1 MAPARRLA
9 DETEEAVAAP
19 PEEAPP
25 EPAVLALQ
33 RTAGNAAVTRMLARE
48 AWSPLSMRGPTRSA
62 IDDPLGVSGA
72 TERALADWTAAGDAA
87 QAWFDLQAAPHRE
100 RGVIP
105 GSVAELVHLA
115 GEQHYAKRD
124 GSQGVIG
131 EKIQPAELETRIRE
145 RARTLGVRLTEH
157 RDAGDVAGVRSE
169 LSAVLANLGA
179 IPTQLSYGD
188 DDAKFTASLT
198 GKVTGE
204 AKLGKVKVE
213 GEASP
218 EGVEGS
224 VTLPGGG
231 KITGHGG
238 PEGGGAKVKV
248 PGAEF
253 GLEVGGKGIK
263 AQVKAGELVTID
275 TAITRE
281 ADNVM
286 AWKAEVSIGTIGKLL
301 MPEDVAKVMT
311 KAQTT
316 FSKSAGELIGNLDD
330 PGKVKEH
337 GGELQ
342 KAVEEV
348 LEKAKKSA
356 EQSKKPGWRV
366 GAELKGDSAGGFSA
380 GVTFTWVF

>member
-1 MAPARRLA
+1 VVGDKAKPAEIEDAFRVR
-9 DETEEAVAAP
+9 
-19 PEEAPP
+19 
-25 EPAVLALQ
+25 
-33 RTAGNAAVTRMLARE
+33 AR
-48 AWSPLSMRGPTRSA
+48 
-62 IDDPLGVSGA
+62 
-72 TERALADWTAAGDAA
+72 
-87 QAWFDLQAAPHRE
+87 
-100 RGVIP
+100 
-105 GSVAELVHLA
+105 
-115 GEQHYAKRD
+115 
-124 GSQGVIG
+124 SQGM
-131 EKIQPAELETRIRE
+131 
-145 RARTLGVRLTEH
+145 RLTEH

-218 EGVEGS
+218 DGVEGS
-224 VTLPGGG
+224 VTIPGGG

-263 AQVKAGELVTID
+263 AQVKAGDLVTID
-275 TAITRE
+275 TSITRE

-286 AWKAEVSIGTIGKLL
+286 GWKAEVSIGTIGKLL

-311 KAQTT
+311 KTQST
-316 FSKSAGELIGNLDD
+316 FSKSAGELIHNLDD
-330 PGKVKEH
+330 PGKIKEH
-337 GGELQ
+337 GSEL
-342 KAVEEV
+342 KDAVTEV
-348 LEKAKKSA
+348 LDKAKKSA
-356 EQSKKPGWRV
+356 EQAKKPGWRV
-366 GAELKGDSAGGFSA
+366 GAEVKGDSAGGFSA